1 MLVRHYLP
9 SKHLFQLINR
19 STGKMSEICSK
30 LKIKTPERHHWR
42 RSNVFIVNF
51 EYFTPFCSVSIVEF
65 RVWLC
70 ICLLGIDFGAIQNIC
85 YEQNG
90 IFYPPMSRPVILF
103 SNSLLLCFRGTK
115 SWVAEKMSK
124 EKFLV
129 IGITFFTVLS
139 LPYIAFCYFSHEP
152 SSPLP
157 EWCTSWMIPCS
168 SKPRF
173 FGSFFQGY
181 LCDLSS

>member
-103 SNSLLLCFRGTK
+103 SNSLLLCFRGKNEQRKISSDWHHFFYGTVTSLYRFLLLF
-115 SWVAEKMSK
+115 SWT
-124 EKFLV
+124 LV
-129 IGITFFTVLS
+129 
-139 LPYIAFCYFSHEP
+139 P
-152 SSPLP
+152 
-157 EWCTSWMIPCS
+157 TSWMMYFLNDPLF
-168 SKPRF
+168 K
-173 FGSFFQGY
+173 QT
-181 LCDLSS
+181 